1 VRRSICSLLAV
12 CIVSSFV
19 ALSVLAQAP
28 PQPPRVLV
36 IYREEVK
43 SGMSAAHAKVEAG
56 WPRAFARAGATN
68 YYVGMTSRS
77 GPNEAWFLEPHD
89 SYAAFE
95 KSNADIA
102 RNPQLSADLD
112 KLSADDGAVTSGGR
126 NLIAVY
132 QEELSRQG
140 TSPFPLNR
148 YVSVTTYRV
157 RPGKAPEFTEFRR
170 LLKSVNES
178 GKTSNYF
185 VIYQVVSGAPSGTY
199 LLLRGLKSLKELDPD
214 PSQPTF
220 AQLLGPDNQKKLND
234 LSASFLISSEAALF
248 ELKPGMSYPPKEFLA
263 VDSAFWAPKA
273 TPAKTVKVVTNLKK
287 EPKKVASAQ

>member
-1 VRRSICSLLAV
+1 
-12 CIVSSFV
+12 VSSFA

-28 PQPPRVLV
+28 PPPPKVLV

-43 SGMSAAHAKVEAG
+43 SGMAAAHAKVEVG
-56 WPRAFARAGATN
+56 WPRAFAKAGATN

-95 KSNADIA
+95 KSFMDVAK
-102 RNPQLSADLD
+102 NPQLSAELD
-112 KLSADDGAVTSGGR
+112 RLSADDGAVTSGGR

-132 QEELSRQG
+132 NEELSRQG

-157 RPGKAPEFTEFRR
+157 RPGKGPEFTEFRR

-178 GKTSNYF
+178 CKTSNYF
-185 VIYQVVSGAPSGTY
+185 VIYQVVSGAPAGTY
-199 LLLRGLKSLKELDPD
+199 LLLRGLKSLKELDPE
-214 PSQPTF
+214 PGQPTF

-234 LSASFLISSEAALF
+234 LSASFLMSSEAALF
-248 ELKPGMSYPPKEFLA
+248 ELKPGISYPPKEFLA
-263 VDSAFWAPKA
+263 IDSAFWAPKA
-273 TPAKTVKVVTNLKK
+273 MPAKTVKVATAVKK
-287 EPKKVASAQ
+287 EPKKIASAQ

>member
-1 VRRSICSLLAV
+1 LRRSICSLLAV
-12 CIVSSFV
+12 CAVSSFA
-19 ALSVLAQAP
+19 ALSVLAQPPPAP
-28 PQPPRVLV
+28 PKVLV

-56 WPRAFARAGATN
+56 WPKAFAKAGSTN
-68 YYVGMTSRS
+68 YYLGMTSRS
-77 GPNEAWFLEPHD
+77 GPIEAWFLEPHD

-95 KSNADIA
+95 KSNADDA
-102 RNPQLSADLD
+102 RKPQLSAELD
-112 KLSADDGAVTSGGR
+112 KLGVEDSALISGGR
-126 NLIAVY
+126 NLIATY
-132 QEELSRQG
+132 QEEISRQG

-199 LLLRGLKSLKELDPD
+199 LLLRGMKSLKELDPD
-214 PSQPTF
+214 PGQPTF

-234 LSASFLISSEAALF
+234 LSASFLISSESALF

-263 VDSAFWAPKA
+263 IDSAFWAPKA
-273 TPAKTVKVVTNLKK
+273 MPAKTVKVATVVKK
-287 EPKKVASAQ
+287 EPKKIASAQ